1 MKTLIM
7 AISILFSTAAFSAQ
21 IKNCRVE
28 NKEVKNIVVLNDINV
43 SAISDILKSSD
54 NANDKSNAIRGVL
67 LTEAT
72 SIGLGNSF
80 CELASK
86 AYQIRGNV
94 KDRCYKTLKSRDLIH
109 EILDIET
116 EKMTSLN
123 CKIGIMA
130 KILMELDL

>member
-1 MKTLIM
+1 MKTLIF
-7 AISILFSTAAFSAQ
+7 AFSILISTAAMSAQ

-28 NKEVKNIVVLNDINV
+28 NKEIKNIVVLNDINV
-43 SAISDILKSSD
+43 NAISNILNSSDSASDKSSAIK
-54 NANDKSNAIRGVL
+54 GVL

-86 AYQIRGNV
+86 SYKIKGNA
-94 KDRCYKTLKSRDLIH
+94 KDKCYKTLKSSDLIH
-109 EILDIET
+109 EILDVET

-123 CKIGIMA
+123 CKIGITA
-130 KILMELDL
+130 KLLMEFDL